1 MIRQRL
7 SHHLAYIG
15 LIFIMMGCGAPATP
29 TIKPATGTFATDLT
43 QAASPDFGLIFII
56 EPNENN
62 KIAGYMVMCGE
73 GGNLSMPVKEGL
85 LGLDVD
91 IKDNQFTIDN
101 QEIFI
106 QGKFTN
112 ATTLEG
118 TIRAKS
124 ESCSIPQNA
133 QWTAK
138 CGAPTGLSYLTI
150 HGRGFSDEALTGS
163 CK

>member
-7 SHHLAYIG
+7 SHPLVYVG
-15 LIFIMMGCGAPATP
+15 LIFIMVACAAPATP
-29 TIKPATGTFATDLT
+29 TIKSATGTFATDLT
-43 QAASPDFGLIFII
+43 QAASPEYGLIFII
-56 EPNENN
+56 GPNENN

-91 IKDNQFTIDN
+91 IQENQFTIDN

-106 QGKFTN
+106 HGKFTD

-124 ESCSIPQNA
+124 ESCRIPQNA
-133 QWTAK
+133 Q
-138 CGAPTGLSYLTI
+138 
-150 HGRGFSDEALTGS
+150 
-163 CK
+163 